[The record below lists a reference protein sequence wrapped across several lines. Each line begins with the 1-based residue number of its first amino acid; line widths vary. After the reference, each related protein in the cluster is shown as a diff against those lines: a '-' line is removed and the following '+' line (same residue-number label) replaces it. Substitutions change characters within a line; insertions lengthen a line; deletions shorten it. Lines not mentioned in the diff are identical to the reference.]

1 VRILVVGGAGYIG
14 SHTVKELR
22 QAGHEPMVFDN
33 FSAGH
38 WQAVAGCEVFA
49 GDLAD
54 QEAIRRCLEKWQPEA
69 VVHFAASIFVGE
81 SVRAPAKYY
90 RNNAA
95 GSLNL
100 IETLVEGGVQ
110 RIVFSS
116 TCAVY
121 GEPRFLPLTEDH
133 PLVPA
138 NPYGHSKRF
147 VEQMLADFRRAY
159 GLNSVCLRYFNA
171 AGADPDGELGEDH
184 HPETHLIPLVLRGAL
199 GAEPLKVFGGDYDT
213 PDGTCTR
220 DYIHVQDL
228 ARAHVRAV
236 ERLAEGWEGE
246 PLNLGCGREYSVK
259 EVIRAAERATGR
271 AIPYQ
276 VEPRRPGDVP
286 RLVADNARA
295 EAALGWR
302 PEWTDLEEIVG
313 SAWRWM
319 QVHPRGYEDS

>member
-1 VRILVVGGAGYIG
+1 MRILVIGGAGYIG

-22 QAGHEPMVFDN
+22 RAGHEPVVFDN

-38 WQAVAGCEVFA
+38 PQALGGSEVFV

-54 QEAIRRCLEKWQPEA
+54 PGAIRQCLEHWQPEA
-69 VVHFAASIFVGE
+69 VIHFAASIFVGE
-81 SVRAPAKYY
+81 SVTAPTKYY
-90 RNNAA
+90 RNNTV

-100 IETLVEGGVQ
+100 FDALLECGVK

-121 GEPRFLPLTEDH
+121 GEPRFLPLTEEH
-133 PLVPA
+133 PLAPA
-138 NPYGHSKRF
+138 SPYGHSKRF
-147 VEQMLADFRRAY
+147 VEQMLADFRTAY
-159 GLNSVCLRYFNA
+159 GLQSVCLRYFNA
-171 AGADPDGELGEDH
+171 AGADPEGELGEDH
-184 HPETHLIPLVLRGAL
+184 DPETHLIPLVLRGAL
-199 GAEPLKVFGGDYDT
+199 GAEPLRVFGGDYQT

-236 ERLAEGWEGE
+236 ERLAEGWAGE
-246 PLNLGCGREYSVK
+246 PLNLGCGREYSVRQ
-259 EVIRAAERATGR
+259 VIGAAEQVTGR

-276 VEPRRPGDVP
+276 VQPRRPGDVP
-286 RLVADNARA
+286 RLVADNRRA

-302 PEWTDLEEIVG
+302 PAWTDLEEIVG
-313 SAWRWM
+313 SCWRWM
-319 QVHPRGYEDS
+319 QAHPQGYAD

>member
-22 QAGHEPMVFDN
+22 RAGHEPVVFDN
-33 FSAGH
+33 LSAGH
-38 WQAVAGCEVFA
+38 RQAVGGGEVIV

-54 QEAIRRCLEKWQPEA
+54 PEAIRRCLERWRPEA

-81 SVRAPAKYY
+81 SVSAPAKYY

-100 IETLVEGGVQ
+100 LETLVERGV
-110 RIVFSS
+110 RGIVFSS

-121 GEPRFLPLTEDH
+121 GEPRFLPLTEEH
-133 PLVPA
+133 PRAPA

-159 GLNSVCLRYFNA
+159 GLRSVCLRYFNA
-171 AGADPDGELGEDH
+171 AGADPEGELGEDH
-184 HPETHLIPLVLRGAL
+184 DPETHLIPLVLRGVL
-199 GAEPLKVFGGDYDT
+199 GAEPLKVFGDDYNT

-236 ERLAEGWEGE
+236 ERLAQGWEGE
-246 PLNLGCGREYSVK
+246 PLNLGCGREYSVRQ
-259 EVIRAAERATGR
+259 VIGAAERVTGR
-271 AIPYQ
+271 AIPYEVQ
-276 VEPRRPGDVP
+276 PRRPGDVP
-286 RLVADNARA
+286 RLVADNSRA

-302 PEWTDLEEIVG
+302 PEWTALEEIVG

-319 QVHPRGYEDS
+319 QAHPQGYAD